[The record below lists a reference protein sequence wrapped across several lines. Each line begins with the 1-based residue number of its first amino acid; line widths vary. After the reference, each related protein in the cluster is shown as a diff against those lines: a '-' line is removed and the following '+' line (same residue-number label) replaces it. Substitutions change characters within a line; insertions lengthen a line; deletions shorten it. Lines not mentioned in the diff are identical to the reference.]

1 MLEEPDF
8 MQQWDLSARVHFL
21 KCEEGGYPEMCEV
34 SEKIYKEGI
43 IEGKKEGIIEGK
55 KGTAFNMKK
64 KGYSDAIIADI
75 LEVGLNVIQQWFA
88 EISPNSWHLL

>member
-1 MLEEPDF
+1 MDYFKTADPED
-8 MQQWDLSARVHFL
+8 MSQGDLSTRIHFL

-34 SEKIYKEGI
+34 SEKIYEEGI

-55 KGTAFNMKK
+55 KETALNMKK

-75 LEVGLNVIQQWFA
+75 LEVGISVIQQWIA
-88 EISPNSWHLL
+88 GSKAKS